1 MDTLKYGYLR
11 ADKMDKEPMV
21 INEYCK
27 NCQIRRNLIKYPAT
41 ASADEIAAYQQGVRN
56 IIAHSDGLSTP
67 QTSEKM
73 IALRRELFGP
83 AKDFT
88 TIKRHFNSLML
99 NLLPHMQQQV
109 AKADD
114 ALRMAV
120 QFSMVG
126 NYIDFGVLEKVD
138 DQELRSILDAAKD
151 IAIAPEMLDSFRR
164 EIEKAHRLV
173 LFTDNCGEIV
183 TDKLLISV
191 LRSINP
197 QLFVSVI
204 VRGKPVLND
213 ATMEDALQIGMSD
226 VAQRV
231 IGNGAGMPGNVIGA
245 ISSEAMDEIRKAD
258 VLVSKGQGNYEG
270 LSGCG
275 LNIFYL
281 FLCKCEAFMQ
291 RFNVPQFTGVMTREV
306 F

>member
-1 MDTLKYGYLR
+1 
-11 ADKMDKEPMV
+11 MV

-27 NCQIRRNLIKYPAT
+27 NCQIRRNMNKYPAT
-41 ASADEIAAYQQGVRN
+41 ASPDEIAEYQRGVRT
-56 IIAHSDGLSTP
+56 IIAHCDGLSTP
-67 QTSEKM
+67 QISEKM
-73 IALRRELFGP
+73 IALRREFFGP

-88 TIKRHFNSLML
+88 AIKQHFNRLML
-99 NLLPHMQQQV
+99 NLLPYMQQQV
-109 AKADD
+109 ADADD

-126 NYIDFGVLEKVD
+126 NYIDFGVLEDVD
-138 DQELRSILDAAKD
+138 DLELRSKLDAAKD
-151 IAIAPEMLDSFRR
+151 IAIAPEMLQSFRR
-164 EIEKAHRLV
+164 EVEMAHRLV

-183 TDKLLISV
+183 TDKLLLSV
-191 LRSINP
+191 LRNINP
-197 QLFVSVI
+197 HLFVTVI
-204 VRGKPVLND
+204 VRGKPVVND
-213 ATMEDALQIGMSD
+213 ATMEDARQIGID
-226 VAQRV
+226 EVAQRV

-281 FLCKCEAFMQ
+281 FLCKCDAFMQ
-291 RFNVPQFTGVMTREV
+291 RFHVPQFTGVMTREV
-306 F
+306 FHDNVAGA

>member
-1 MDTLKYGYLR
+1 M
-11 ADKMDKEPMV
+11 
-21 INEYCK
+21 N
-27 NCQIRRNLIKYPAT
+27 KYPST
-41 ASADEIAAYQQGVRN
+41 ASADEIAEYQRGVRN

-67 QTSEKM
+67 QISEKM
-73 IALRRELFGP
+73 NALRCELFGP

-88 TIKRHFNSLML
+88 AIKQHFNNLML
-99 NLLPHMQQQV
+99 NLLPYMQQQV
-109 AKADD
+109 ADADD

-126 NYIDFGVLEKVD
+126 NYIDFGVLEDVD
-138 DQELRSILDAAKD
+138 DQELRSKLDAAKG
-151 IAIAPEMLDSFRR
+151 ISLAPEMLQGFRQ
-164 EIEKAHRLV
+164 EVEQAHRLV

-197 QLFVSVI
+197 HLFVTVI
-204 VRGKPVLND
+204 VRGKPVIND
-213 ATMEDALQIGMSD
+213 ATMEDALQTGMCD
-226 VAQRV
+226 VAQCV

-245 ISSEAMDEIRKAD
+245 ISSEAMDEIRKSD

-281 FLCKCEAFMQ
+281 FLCKCDAFMQ
-291 RFNVPQFTGVMTREV
+291 RFSVPQFTGVMTREI
-306 F
+306 FPFYLKEGR

>member
-1 MDTLKYGYLR
+1 
-11 ADKMDKEPMV
+11 MV

-27 NCQIRRNLIKYPAT
+27 DCQIRRNMNKYPAT
-41 ASADEIAAYQQGVRN
+41 ASDDEIAEYQRGVRT
-56 IIAHSDGLSTP
+56 IVAHCDGLSTP
-67 QTSEKM
+67 QISEKM
-73 IALRRELFGP
+73 SALRCEHFGP

-88 TIKRHFNSLML
+88 AIKQYFNRLML
-99 NLLPHMQQQV
+99 DLLPHMQQQV
-109 AKADD
+109 AAADD

-120 QFSMVG
+120 QYSMVG
-126 NYIDFGVLEKVD
+126 NYIDFGVMEDVD
-138 DQELRSILDAAKD
+138 DKELRSKLDTAKD
-151 IAIAPEMLDSFRR
+151 IEIAPDMLQSFRQ
-164 EIEKAHRLV
+164 EVEMAHSLV

-191 LRSINP
+191 LRGINP
-197 QLFVSVI
+197 HLSVTVI
-204 VRGKPVLND
+204 VRGKPVVND
-213 ATMEDALQIGMSD
+213 ATMDDALQIGMSD

-245 ISSEAMDEIRKAD
+245 ISLDAMDEIRNAD

-281 FLCKCEAFMQ
+281 FLCKCDAFTQ
-291 RFNVPQFTGVMTREV
+291 RFNVPRFTGVMTRERELTAGGGRV
-306 F
+306 E

>member
-1 MDTLKYGYLR
+1 
-11 ADKMDKEPMV
+11 MV

-27 NCQIRRNLIKYPAT
+27 DCQIRVNMKRYPAT
-41 ASADEIAAYQQGVRN
+41 APADVIAEYQRGVRA
-56 IIAHSDGLSTP
+56 IIAHCEGLSTP
-67 QTSEKM
+67 QISEKM
-73 IALRRELFGP
+73 MALRRELFGP

-88 TIKRHFNSLML
+88 TIKQHFNRLML

-109 AKADD
+109 AEADD

-120 QFSMVG
+120 QYSMVG
-126 NYIDFGVLEKVD
+126 NYIDFGVLKEVD
-138 DQELRSILDAAKD
+138 DQELRSKLDAAKG
-151 IAIAPEMLDSFRR
+151 IVIAPEMLQSLRR
-164 EIEKAHRLV
+164 EVEKARRLV

-183 TDKLLISV
+183 TDKLLLSV

-197 QLFVSVI
+197 HLFVTVI
-204 VRGKPVLND
+204 VRGKPVIND
-213 ATMEDALQIGMSD
+213 ATMEDARQIGMGD

-281 FLCKCEAFMQ
+281 FLCKCEAFIQ

>member
-1 MDTLKYGYLR
+1 
-11 ADKMDKEPMV
+11 MV

-27 NCQIRRNLIKYPAT
+27 DCQIRVNMKRYPAT
-41 ASADEIAAYQQGVRN
+41 APADVIAEYQRGVRA
-56 IIAHSDGLSTP
+56 IIAHCEGLSTP
-67 QTSEKM
+67 QISEKM
-73 IALRRELFGP
+73 MALRRELFGP

-88 TIKRHFNSLML
+88 TIKQHFNRLML

-109 AKADD
+109 AEADD

-120 QFSMVG
+120 QYSMVG
-126 NYIDFGVLEKVD
+126 NYIDFGVLKEVD
-138 DQELRSILDAAKD
+138 DQELRSKLDAAKG
-151 IAIAPEMLDSFRR
+151 IVIAPEMLQSLRR
-164 EIEKAHRLV
+164 EVEKARRLV

-183 TDKLLISV
+183 TDKLLLSV

-197 QLFVSVI
+197 HLFVTVI
-204 VRGKPVLND
+204 VRGKPVIND
-213 ATMEDALQIGMSD
+213 ATMEDARQIGMGD

-270 LSGCG
+270 LRGCG

-281 FLCKCEAFMQ
+281 FLCKCEAFIQ

>member
-1 MDTLKYGYLR
+1 
-11 ADKMDKEPMV
+11 MV

-27 NCQIRRNLIKYPAT
+27 ECQIRRNLIKYPAT

-88 TIKRHFNSLML
+88 TIKQHFNSLML

-109 AKADD
+109 AEADD

-120 QFSMVG
+120 QFSMV
-126 NYIDFGVLEKVD
+126 
-138 DQELRSILDAAKD
+138 DAAKD

-164 EIEKAHRLV
+164 EVEKARRLV

-197 QLFVSVI
+197 QLFVTVI

-213 ATMEDALQIGMSD
+213 ATMEDTHQIGMSD

-245 ISSEAMDEIRKAD
+245 ISSEAMDEIQKAD
-258 VLVSKGQGNYEG
+258 VLVSKGQGNYD
-270 LSGCG
+270 

>member
-1 MDTLKYGYLR
+1 
-11 ADKMDKEPMV
+11 MV

-27 NCQIRRNLIKYPAT
+27 DCQIRRNINKYPAT
-41 ASADEIAAYQQGVRN
+41 ASADQIADYQRGVRD
-56 IIAHSDGLSTP
+56 IIAHCEGLSAP
-67 QTSEKM
+67 QVSEQMK
-73 IALRRELFGP
+73 ALRCRHFGP
-83 AKDFT
+83 SRDYTAVKQ
-88 TIKRHFNSLML
+88 HFNGLML

-109 AKADD
+109 AAADD

-120 QFSMVG
+120 RYSMVG
-126 NYIDFGVLEKVD
+126 NFIDFGVLDDVD
-138 DQELRSILDAAKD
+138 ERELCAKLDAARD
-151 IAIAPEMLDSFRR
+151 IAIAPEMLEAFR
-164 EIEKAHRLV
+164 EEVGKARRLV

-191 LRSINP
+191 LRDINP
-197 QLFVSVI
+197 HLSVTVI
-204 VRGKPVLND
+204 VRGRPVVND
-213 ATMEDALQIGMSD
+213 ATLEDARQVGMD
-226 VAQRV
+226 EVAQRV

-245 ISSEAMDEIRKAD
+245 ISSEAMDAIGKAD

-281 FLCKCEAFMQ
+281 FLCKCDAFMQ
-291 RFNVPQFTGVMTREV
+291 RFHVAQFTGVMTRECKE

>member
-1 MDTLKYGYLR
+1 
-11 ADKMDKEPMV
+11 MV

-27 NCQIRRNLIKYPAT
+27 NCQLRRNLKKYPAT
-41 ASADEIAAYQQGVRN
+41 ASADEIAAYQRGVRS

-109 AKADD
+109 AEADD
-114 ALRMAV
+114 ALRLAV

-126 NYIDFGVLEKVD
+126 NYIDFGVLEEVD
-138 DQELRSILDAAKD
+138 DQELRSKLDAAKD

-164 EIEKAHRLV
+164 EVEKAHRLV

-183 TDKLLISV
+183 TDKLLLSV
-191 LRSINP
+191 LRNI
-197 QLFVSVI
+197 
-204 VRGKPVLND
+204 
-213 ATMEDALQIGMSD
+213 
-226 VAQRV
+226 
-231 IGNGAGMPGNVIGA
+231 GMPGNVIGA

-281 FLCKCEAFMQ
+281 FLCKCEAFIQ

-306 F
+306 CQDNAGGV

>member
-1 MDTLKYGYLR
+1 
-11 ADKMDKEPMV
+11 MV

-27 NCQIRRNLIKYPAT
+27 DCQIRRNLIKYPAT

-88 TIKRHFNSLML
+88 TIKQHFN
-99 NLLPHMQQQV
+99 
-109 AKADD
+109 
-114 ALRMAV
+114 
-120 QFSMVG
+120 SMVG
-126 NYIDFGVLEKVD
+126 NFIDFGVLEEVD
-138 DQELRSILDAAKD
+138 DQELRSKLDAAKD
-151 IAIAPEMLDSFRR
+151 IAIDPEMLQSFRR
-164 EIEKAHRLV
+164 EVEKARRLV

-183 TDKLLISV
+183 TDKLLVSV

-197 QLFVSVI
+197 QLFVTVI

-281 FLCKCEAFMQ
+281 FLCKCEAFIQ

>member
-1 MDTLKYGYLR
+1 
-11 ADKMDKEPMV
+11 MV

-27 NCQIRRNLIKYPAT
+27 DCQIRRNLNKYPAT
-41 ASADEIAAYQQGVRN
+41 ASADEIAEYQRGVRN
-56 IIAHSDGLSTP
+56 IIAHCDGLSTP
-67 QTSEKM
+67 QISEKM
-73 IALRRELFGP
+73 NALRCEHFGP

-88 TIKRHFNSLML
+88 AIKRHFNRLML
-99 NLLPHMQQQV
+99 NLLPYMQQQV
-109 AKADD
+109 AEADD
-114 ALRMAV
+114 PLRMAV
-120 QFSMVG
+120 QLSMVG
-126 NYIDFGVLEKVD
+126 NFIDFGVLEEVD
-138 DQELRSILDAAKD
+138 DQELRSKLDAAKD
-151 IAIAPEMLDSFRR
+151 IAIAPEMLQSFRW
-164 EIEKAHRLV
+164 EVEKARRLV

-191 LRSINP
+191 LRNINP
-197 QLFVSVI
+197 QLFVTVI

-213 ATMEDALQIGMSD
+213 ATMEDALQIGMRE

-245 ISSEAMDEIRKAD
+245 ISSEAMDEIQKAD

-270 LSGCG
+270 LCGCG

-291 RFNVPQFTGVMTREV
+291 RFNVPQFTGVMTRECV
-306 F
+306 QDNAVRT